1 MSHLSPASL
10 SHTTVAEQRDP
21 VSSSVLPAAGAS
33 VAVAPLASS
42 LRAASLDRVV
52 CPVARTAEIIS
63 GKWTLLIIRDLTTGT
78 KRFSEL
84 ERSLDGISPKTLSER
99 LSALEREGILSRCAY
114 AEVPPKVEY
123 TLTEKGQALATL
135 IETMRA
141 YGNRWLGCGDAH
153 HDCAE
158 A

>member
-1 MSHLSPASL
+1 MSHLSPASV
-10 SHTTVAEQRDP
+10 SHATVAEERDHLP
-21 VSSSVLPAAGAS
+21 SS
-33 VAVAPLASS
+33 ASS
-42 LRAASLDRVV
+42 HAVEPKTPTPRAATQDRII

-123 TLTEKGQALATL
+123 SLTEKGQALATL
-135 IETMRA
+135 IETMRS

-153 HDCAE
+153 DDCAE